1 MPLGR
6 RCDRAPG
13 TDLFR
18 RQVTVAPRNG
28 YLKRAALAVLALDR
42 YGAAVQLDQL
52 LDQRE
57 ADAGALV
64 RAAMGTRNAMETLEQ
79 LRQLV
84 RRDACAGIAHGEL
97 EMRIR
102 LSQPHLDFARESELK
117 GVRQKVEND
126 LLPHLAIDVDGLG
139 MRRAIDEEPQSS
151 LLDRGAEDAGEL
163 CRGNRK
169 VGR

>member
-6 RCDRAPG
+6 RCDRAPR

-18 RQVTVAPRNG
+18 RQVTAAPRNG
-28 YLKRAALAVLALDR
+28 YRERAALAVLPLDR

-64 RAAMGTRNAMETLEQ
+64 RAAMGTRNA
-79 LRQLV
+79 
-84 RRDACAGIAHGEL
+84 
-97 EMRIR
+97 
-102 LSQPHLDFARESELK
+102 
-117 GVRQKVEND
+117 
-126 LLPHLAIDVDGLG
+126 
-139 MRRAIDEEPQSS
+139 PQSG

-163 CRGNRK
+163 CRGDRK
-169 VGR
+169 VSRLWLARAPLRCARN